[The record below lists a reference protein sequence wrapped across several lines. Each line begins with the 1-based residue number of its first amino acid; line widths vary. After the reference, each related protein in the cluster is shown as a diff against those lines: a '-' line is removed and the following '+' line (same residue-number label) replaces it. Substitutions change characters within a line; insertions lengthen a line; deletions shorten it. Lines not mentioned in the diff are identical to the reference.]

1 MKKILIIVFILC
13 SKLISAQGIE
23 FNTHSTWQE
32 LISTAASK
40 NKLIFLDCYT
50 TWCGPCKGMA
60 ADVFTDKTVGE
71 FMNSNFI
78 CTKRD
83 MEKGEGADLN
93 KKYKAFIPGYP
104 TYLLINSNGEVVY
117 QAAGYMKADKFIQ
130 SMKEGLEKRSWIV
143 YKKRFDE
150 GERSW
155 DFLKEFLE
163 MLETSYQNKIKEEV
177 RSYALNNIT
186 FDIISESKPA
196 YDIFRKYW
204 TDVTSPVFKQFISG
218 SVIYRKYKD
227 SETEINNWAG
237 KLYERRVRLMCDSLV
252 KSGIKAY
259 DLAAANDI
267 LTVIRKSYVKDREE
281 LIARLLVLNSIAEN
295 KTQSFF
301 EIIENAKSFGLLRS
315 YSNSLSFICREYFK
329 SSNDK
334 KIISKC
340 LKLTEIDTV
349 SNFLS
354 PEMIRN
360 YAFFVEKS
368 GNSVDSKKLYK
379 KAESAERDLKE
390 KFGGLIK

>member
-1 MKKILIIVFILC
+1 MKKILVIILLSY
-13 SKLISAQGIE
+13 SKLICGQGIE
-23 FNTHSTWQE
+23 FNTNNSWQE
-32 LISTAASK
+32 LISISASS

-60 ADVFTDKTVGE
+60 AEVFTDKNVGD

-83 MEKGEGADLN
+83 MEKGEGAYLN
-93 KKYKAFIPGYP
+93 KKYKSFIPGYP

-130 SMKEGLEKRSWIV
+130 SMKEGLEKRSWII
-143 YKKRFDE
+143 YKQRFDN

-155 DFLKEFLE
+155 EFLKEFLE
-163 MLETSYQNKIKEEV
+163 MLETAYQNNIKEDV

-186 FDIISESKPA
+186 FDVISDSKAA

-204 TDVTSPVFKQFISG
+204 TDVTSPVFRQFISG

-227 SETEINNWAG
+227 PENEVNSWAG
-237 KLYERRVRLMCDSLV
+237 RLYERKIRLMCDSLV
-252 KSGIKAY
+252 KSGIKSY
-259 DLAAANDI
+259 DLSVANDI
-267 LTVIRKSYVKDREE
+267 LSVIRRSYIKDREE
-281 LIARLLVLNSIAEN
+281 LIARILVLNSIVEN
-295 KTQSFF
+295 KSQNFF
-301 EIIENAKSFGLLRS
+301 EIIDNAKSFGLLRN
-315 YSNSLSFICREYFK
+315 YSNSLSSICREYFK
-329 SSNDK
+329 NSNDK
-334 KIISKC
+334 RIISKC

-368 GNSVDSKKLYK
+368 GNLMDSKKLYK